1 MTAPNSSPYT
11 GGLERVF
18 WCFSTYTFQRFFLYD
33 QNRGTNIYFI
43 EFFKIFSIQEDVSH
57 EVVMI
62 RWKAAD
68 ESLLSDVAVNRIIK
82 AAIRQTHLLES
93 IFHLFILNILR
104 EELMYWGF
112 K

>member
-1 MTAPNSSPYT
+1 
-11 GGLERVF
+11 
-18 WCFSTYTFQRFFLYD
+18 
-33 QNRGTNIYFI
+33 
-43 EFFKIFSIQEDVSH
+43 
-57 EVVMI
+57 MI

-93 IFHLFILNILR
+93 IFHLFILNILW